1 MLDSKITDA
10 RVPVETLTTLQGK
23 NTSKTLDKVSID
35 FTKYLD
41 IAIIF

>member
-10 RVPVETLTTLQGK
+10 RVPVETLTALQEK
-23 NTSKTLDKVSID
+23 NTSKILNKISID